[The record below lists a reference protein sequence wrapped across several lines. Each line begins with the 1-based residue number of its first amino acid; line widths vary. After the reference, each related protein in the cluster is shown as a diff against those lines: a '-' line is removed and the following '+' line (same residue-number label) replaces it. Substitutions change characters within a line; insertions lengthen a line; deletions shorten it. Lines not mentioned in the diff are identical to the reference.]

1 LTQPLSYREEIEKLS
16 LRLNLSGG
24 AMSRRYDVYQVDAF
38 TAQRFAGNPA
48 GVVPDAAGLSDAEML
63 AIARELNN
71 SETAFVLPAERDDHD
86 VRVRFFTPTTEV
98 PICGHATIAAHW
110 IRSHEGAPQGITR
123 QLTGA
128 GILPVAIEI
137 GEDGQRRIWMTQK
150 PATFGS
156 AIDGESRDALIAALG
171 ISSDAIAD
179 YGPIQVVSTGH
190 SKVLIPLSSRQVLD
204 GLKPDLGALV
214 RLSSQLECNGYYP
227 FTLASPA
234 PGCLAHGRMF
244 APAIGIPEDPVT
256 GNASGPLGAYLLQH
270 GHIELDSGGKFTFET
285 RQGEAMGRPGSVT
298 VEVTRRGAASAI
310 HVRIAGEAVIVFRTE
325 IELNS

>member
-1 LTQPLSYREEIEKLS
+1 
-16 LRLNLSGG
+16 
-24 AMSRRYDVYQVDAF
+24 MSRRYGVYQVDAF
-38 TAQRFAGNPA
+38 TTQRFAGNPA
-48 GVVPDAAGLSDAEML
+48 GVVPDAAGLSEAEML

-110 IRSHEGAPQGITR
+110 IRAHEGASKGTTR

-128 GILPVAIEI
+128 GILLVEIAI
-137 GEDGQRRIWMTQK
+137 GDDGRRRIWMTQT
-150 PATFGS
+150 PASFGP
-156 AIDGESRDALIAALG
+156 AIDGESRDALLAALG
-171 ISSDAIAD
+171 IGPDDVAD
-179 YGPIQVVSTGH
+179 YGPIQVASTGH
-190 SKVLIPLSSRQVLD
+190 SKVLIPLNSRAALD
-204 GLKPDLGALV
+204 GLKPDLTALA
-214 RLSSQLECNGYYP
+214 RLSSRFECNGYYP

-234 PGCLAHGRMF
+234 PGFLSHGRMF

-256 GNASGPLGAYLLQH
+256 GNASGPLGAYLLEH
-270 GHIELDSGGKFTFET
+270 GQIELDSGGRCTFEAS
-285 RQGEAMGRPGSVT
+285 QGEAMGRQGSVT
-298 VEVTRRGAASAI
+298 VEVTRSNAADAI